1 MAQRERNYAVRSQL
15 ARPTGNE
22 ALTNHGHRP
31 VLARVSGRISGGS
44 NQDAGSEPLSW
55 VEPEIACKC
64 PKCAGVR
71 LATPL
76 GVMLPLKRF
85 QPEPVQTT
93 STAPANT
100 DPERALHS
108 LAHRASQVV
117 LDANLGASDL
127 HAAFETLRDVT
138 LAAKGAVSN
147 CARERGSP
155 AIDDAARV
163 ASLGLAEAS
172 HTLERMGSFSDGLA
186 TLRDARQKVYLSI
199 MTVRQTRARV
209 DSLRPP
215 LWTALVPSR
224 SARAALASVRAA
236 FFGERGVE
244 PEEEAW
250 QLFVV
255 ASEFDS
261 IRCQPWFGEL
271 SSGPRRRMNELTAL
285 LSAPTKAEHARER
298 LKRALRILDDTIGE
312 LSCHPDQ
319 RFGDERMLLTLV
331 HELSERRSEGN
342 LHDSVCALLRS
353 LRGFDRDLDELGALL
368 EDGACPPWALL
379 LQRATDLLAQHF
391 SRTR

>member
-1 MAQRERNYAVRSQL
+1 
-15 ARPTGNE
+15 
-22 ALTNHGHRP
+22 
-31 VLARVSGRISGGS
+31 
-44 NQDAGSEPLSW
+44 
-55 VEPEIACKC
+55 
-64 PKCAGVR
+64 
-71 LATPL
+71 
-76 GVMLPLKRF
+76 MLPLKRF
-85 QPEPVQTT
+85 QPEPVQTS

-100 DPERALHS
+100 DTERVLHS
-108 LAHRASQVV
+108 LAQRASQVV

-138 LAAKGAVSN
+138 LAAKGAVSS
-147 CARERGSP
+147 CTRERAGA
-155 AIDDAARV
+155 AIEDAARV

-172 HTLERMGSFSDGLA
+172 HTLEAIGSLSDDLSK
-186 TLRDARQKVYLSI
+186 LRNARQKVYLSI

-209 DSLRPP
+209 DSLHPP

-236 FFGERGVE
+236 FVNVKGVE

-261 IRCQPWFGEL
+261 IRCQAWFGEL
-271 SSGPRRRMNELTAL
+271 SSGPRRRLNELAKL
-285 LSAPTKAEHARER
+285 LSAPAPVGHARER
-298 LKRALRILDDTIGE
+298 LNRALRVLDDTISE

-319 RFGDERMLLTLV
+319 RYGDERMLQTLV
-331 HELSERRSEGN
+331 RDLSERRSDGN

-368 EDGACPPWALL
+368 EEGACPPWALL

-391 SRTR
+391 RATR